1 MCVWELHSENLMVKL
16 SRACYAIRSLRLFIS
31 HESLR
36 MIYFSYLHT
45 VMSHGIIFWGNT
57 LYSNNIFKLQK
68 MVIRIITNSR
78 NRDSCRELFK
88 ELNILP
94 FYSQYIFSL
103 LTFVIDNMS
112 LFKLNSDLHNFNT
125 RGKNYHLLQPRLS
138 IYSNGIYSI
147 GIKTFNH
154 LPSCIKNYLII
165 RINLKVY

>member
-1 MCVWELHSENLMVKL
+1 MVQL
-16 SRACYAIRSLRLFIS
+16 STAHYAIRSLRSFIS

-36 MIYFSYLHT
+36 MTYFSYFHT
-45 VMSHGIIFWGNT
+45 IISYDIIFWGNT

-68 MVIRIITNSR
+68 RVTRIVTNSR

-103 LTFVIDNMS
+103 FFVIDNMS

-125 RGKNYHLLQPRLS
+125 RGKNDHLLQPRLF
-138 IYSNGIYSI
+138 IYSNGVYYM
-147 GIKTFNH
+147 GIKTFNN
-154 LPSCIKNYLII
+154 LPSCIKHYLII
-165 RINLKVY
+165 RINLKIYKKTIFY